1 MKNSII
7 RKIIYSF
14 IILGASLVLWGGC
27 SIDQQP
33 SNIKTESYYGVDEYA
48 QSKKYKR
55 NGIDIVYLTGT
66 PYEIGLAHGSLCK
79 NEIVSLN
86 KRFFEIY
93 DHLEENPRNRWL
105 ELSKQLERKIPIEYI
120 DEMRGIAEGAD
131 IDYLKILFI
140 NTLTTISMKDGCF
153 AFAFKNPGNQIMT
166 FRQDD
171 EYRKNDFHRK
181 MMLFVIKPEK
191 GFGFAAML
199 TPGWV
204 DGETGLNEKGITVSQ
219 NNIGIK
225 QKNWDVMPITILSRC
240 MLQYSKTIDD
250 IERILDDQQAYPGRL
265 IFASSKQ
272 TASVFEFAN
281 TEKARID
288 MKDGFV
294 VLSNHARLI
303 PSRQVGSGSVKRLS
317 YVEHALSDNKGQ
329 MDVEKAL
336 ELVRSPVISRD
347 TFWDRMKV
355 HNRQAYIFSPA
366 TLDFWIAIPPS
377 NLSKPACYGKYVGFN
392 LLHELYGTENKL
404 NKITFP
410 ANK

>member
-1 MKNSII
+1 
-7 RKIIYSF
+7 
-14 IILGASLVLWGGC
+14 
-27 SIDQQP
+27 
-33 SNIKTESYYGVDEYA
+33 
-48 QSKKYKR
+48 
-55 NGIDIVYLTGT
+55 
-66 PYEIGLAHGSLCK
+66 
-79 NEIVSLN
+79 
-86 KRFFEIY
+86 
-93 DHLEENPRNRWL
+93 
-105 ELSKQLERKIPIEYI
+105 
-120 DEMRGIAEGAD
+120 
-131 IDYLKILFI
+131 
-140 NTLTTISMKDGCF
+140 
-153 AFAFKNPGNQIMT
+153 MT

-171 EYRKNDFHRK
+171 ECRKNDFHRK

-204 DGETGLNEKGITVSQ
+204 DGETGVNEKGITVSQ

-225 QKNWDVMPITILSRC
+225 QKNWDVMPITILSRY
-240 MLQYSKTIDD
+240 MLQYAKTIDD
-250 IERILDDQQAYPGRL
+250 IGRILDDQQAYPGRL

-347 TFWDRMKV
+347 TFWDRLKV
-355 HNRQAYIFSPA
+355 HN
-366 TLDFWIAIPPS
+366 LDG
-377 NLSKPACYGKYVGFN
+377 LC
-392 LLHELYGTENKL
+392 
-404 NKITFP
+404 
-410 ANK
+410 